1 MSKKTQKLSKWDI
14 LSIFRKI
21 RYNNSYTDM
30 RRLVLM
36 AVMALFPVILSAQ
49 VKHGSE
55 FEVGAGVSIYGIT
68 GSVGGL
74 SRNAGPTAYLGYGYR
89 FHDNFDALFR
99 ASYKNGNVKGWTQH
113 SENPTYVNAKC
124 NQVEGMLGVDYVIL
138 PSKLVRPFVGA
149 GIGSGVL
156 FEKMENTSYSNAYG
170 IVGPH
175 FGVSI
180 WRFRLSVDLCYAF
193 DAEYGFESDMSSK
206 TFTLGFL
213 F

>member
-1 MSKKTQKLSKWDI
+1 
-14 LSIFRKI
+14 
-21 RYNNSYTDM
+21 M

-74 SRNAGPTAYLGYGYR
+74 YRNAGPTAYLGYGYR

-99 ASYKNGNVKGWTQH
+99 ASYKNGNVKGWTHH
-113 SENPTYVNAKC
+113 SENPTYVNIKC

-149 GIGSGVL
+149 GIGGGVL
-156 FEKMENTSYSNAYG
+156 FEKMENTSYSDAYG

>member
-1 MSKKTQKLSKWDI
+1 
-14 LSIFRKI
+14 
-21 RYNNSYTDM
+21 M

-74 SRNAGPTAYLGYGYR
+74 YRNAGPTAYLGYGYR

-99 ASYKNGNVKGWTQH
+99 ASYKNGNAKGWTA
-113 SENPTYVNAKC
+113 SENPTYVNTKC

-149 GIGSGVL
+149 GIGGGVL

-193 DAEYGFESDMSSK
+193 DAEYGF
-206 TFTLGFL
+206 
-213 F
+213 